1 MSAIIAVI
9 VGLVGLLVGAG
20 AGFALRRRAE
30 VTSLQEA
37 EEQASRVIAEAERRQ
52 KEILLEAKEEAL
64 SVRNSLE
71 SELKDRRSEASRAEQ
86 RLTQKEEN
94 LDRKIEALD
103 RREQSLRDREA
114 QIEALRSEAEQLRQR
129 QAGEL
134 ERVAN
139 LTASE
144 AREQLLSSIEDEIR
158 EEASRRVREM
168 EKEVEATAGQRARKI
183 LATAIQRYTSEV
195 TAETTVSVVQIPSDE
210 MKGRIIGREGRNIRA
225 IEAAT
230 GVDLIIDD
238 TPDAVTVSA
247 FDPVRREIAR
257 HGAVACSCRT
267 AASTRRASKRRST
280 RRERD
285 VEATMADA
293 AEAAAVEAGVLN
305 LHPEVLKVFGRLRY
319 RTSYGQNVMRHCIE
333 TGHIAAMIAREIG
346 ADVEVARA
354 GGFLHDLGKAIDHEV
369 EGTHAIIGAEIARRF
384 KVKDAIAHCIEAHHE
399 EVEPR
404 TVEAV
409 IVMMA
414 DAISGG
420 RPGAR
425 RESLETTS
433 SGWRRSRASRASYK
447 GVESAFAIQAG
458 REVRIIVQPEQVDDL
473 EAMRIARDVSQK
485 IEETMEYPGPD
496 QGDGRPGD
504 ARDGVSLASRCGC
517 SSWETLSG
525 TSAARPCV
533 QHASRACGANFALDY
548 VVANGENCSGGR
560 GLTPRHADELF
571 AAGVDVITGGNHTF
585 QHRELYPYL
594 DEHAGHHAAA
604 ELPARRPG
612 RGYRACR

>member
-1 MSAIIAVI
+1 MLAIVAII
-9 VGLVGLLVGAG
+9 VGLAGLLIGAG
-20 AGFALRRRAE
+20 VGFVLRRRADG
-30 VTSLQEA
+30 TSLQQA
-37 EEQASRVIAEAERRQ
+37 EEQGKRILAEAETTQ
-52 KEILLEAKEEAL
+52 KELLLAAKEETL
-64 SVRNSLE
+64 TLRNQLE
-71 SELKDRRSEASRAEQ
+71 AELKERRAEAARVEQ

-94 LDRKIEALD
+94 FDRKVEGLE
-103 RREQSLRDREA
+103 RREQSLRDRESSVERLRT
-114 QIEALRSEAEQLRQR
+114 EADELRQR
-129 QAGEL
+129 QATEL
-134 ERVAN
+134 ERVSN
-139 LTASE
+139 LTVDE
-144 AREQLLSSIEDEIR
+144 AREQLLSAIEGEIR

-168 EKEVEATAGQRARKI
+168 EKEVEATAGPRARKI

-195 TAETTVSVVQIPSDE
+195 TAENTVSVVQIPSDD

-257 HGAVACSCRT
+257 QALSTLVHDGRIHPTRIEEAVNKA
-267 AASTRRASKRRST
+267 K
-280 RRERD
+280 RD
-285 VEATMADA
+285 VEATMQDA
-293 AEAAAVEAGVLN
+293 AEAAAVEGGVLN

-354 GGFLHDLGKAIDHEV
+354 GGFLHDLGKAVDHEV

-425 RESLETTS
+425 RESLEAYIKRLETLENIA
-433 SGWRRSRASRASYK
+433 RAHK

-458 REVRIIVQPEQVDDL
+458 REVRIIVRPEMIDDL
-473 EAMRIARDVSQK
+473 EAMRIARDVSAQ
-485 IEETMEYPGPD
+485 IEETMEYPG
-496 QGDGRPGD
+496 QIKVTVVRETRATEY
-504 ARDGVSLASRCGC
+504 AR
-517 SSWETLSG
+517 
-525 TSAARPCV
+525 
-533 QHASRACGANFALDY
+533 
-548 VVANGENCSGGR
+548 
-560 GLTPRHADELF
+560 
-571 AAGVDVITGGNHTF
+571 
-585 QHRELYPYL
+585 
-594 DEHAGHHAAA
+594 
-604 ELPARRPG
+604 
-612 RGYRACR
+612 

>member
-1 MSAIIAVI
+1 MLAIVSII
-9 VGLVGLLVGAG
+9 VGLACLLIGAG
-20 AGFALRRRAE
+20 AGFYLRRRSDG
-30 VTSLQEA
+30 TSLLQA
-37 EEQASRVIAEAERRQ
+37 EEQSNRILAEAETRQ
-52 KEILLEAKEEAL
+52 KELLLAAKEENL
-64 SVRNSLE
+64 SLRNQLE
-71 SELKDRRSEASRAEQ
+71 AELKERRAEAARIEQ
-86 RLTQKEEN
+86 RLAQKEEN
-94 LDRKIEALD
+94 LDRKVESLE

-114 QIEALRSEAEQLRQR
+114 SIEQLRSEAEELRHR
-129 QAGEL
+129 QATEL
-134 ERVAN
+134 ERVSN
-139 LTASE
+139 LTVDE
-144 AREQLLSSIEDEIR
+144 AREQLLGAIEGEIR

-168 EKEVEATAGQRARKI
+168 EKEVEATAGPRARKI

-195 TAETTVSVVQIPSDE
+195 TAENTVSVVQIPSDD

-257 HGAVACSCRT
+257 QALSMLVQDGRIHPTRIEEAVNKAR
-267 AASTRRASKRRST
+267 
-280 RRERD
+280 RD
-285 VEATMADA
+285 VEATMQDA

-346 ADVEVARA
+346 ADVDVARA
-354 GGFLHDLGKAIDHEV
+354 GGFLHDLGKAVDHEV
-369 EGTHAIIGAEIARRF
+369 EGTHAIIGADIARRF
-384 KVKDAIAHCIEAHHE
+384 KVKDAVAHCIEAHHE

-425 RESLETTS
+425 RESLEAYIKRLETLENIAK
-433 SGWRRSRASRASYK
+433 GHK

-458 REVRIIVQPEQVDDL
+458 REVRIIVRPEVIDDL
-473 EAMRIARDVSQK
+473 EAMRIARDVSQQ
-485 IEETMEYPGPD
+485 IEETMEYPG
-496 QGDGRPGD
+496 QIKVTVVR
-504 ARDGVSLASRCGC
+504 
-517 SSWETLSG
+517 ETLA
-525 TSAARPCV
+525 TEYAR
-533 QHASRACGANFALDY
+533 
-548 VVANGENCSGGR
+548 
-560 GLTPRHADELF
+560 
-571 AAGVDVITGGNHTF
+571 
-585 QHRELYPYL
+585 
-594 DEHAGHHAAA
+594 
-604 ELPARRPG
+604 
-612 RGYRACR
+612 

>member
-1 MSAIIAVI
+1 MLAIAVI
-9 VGLVGLLVGAG
+9 VGLVGLLAGAG
-20 AGFALRRRAE
+20 AGFLVRRRAE
-30 VTSLQEA
+30 GTSLQQA
-37 EEQASRVIAEAERRQ
+37 EEQASRILAEAETRQ
-52 KEILLEAKEEAL
+52 KELLLEAKEETLSLRNAL
-64 SVRNSLE
+64 E
-71 SELKDRRSEASRAEQ
+71 AELKERRAESARIEQ

-94 LDRKIEALD
+94 LDRKIETLE
-103 RREQSLRDREA
+103 RREQSVRDREA
-114 QIEALRSEAEQLRQR
+114 QIETLRVEAEELRQR
-129 QAGEL
+129 QATEL

-139 LTASE
+139 LTVDE
-144 AREQLLSSIEDEIR
+144 ARQQLLAAIEVEIR
-158 EEASRRVREM
+158 DEASRRVREI

-195 TAETTVSVVQIPSDE
+195 TAETTVSVVPIPSDD

-257 HGAVACSCRT
+257 QALSMLVQDGRIHPTRIEEAVNKAR
-267 AASTRRASKRRST
+267 
-280 RRERD
+280 RD
-285 VEATMADA
+285 VEATMQEA
-293 AEAAAVEAGVLN
+293 AEAAAVEGGVLN

-319 RTSYGQNVMRHCIE
+319 RTSYGQNVMRHSIE

-346 ADVEVARA
+346 ADVEIARA
-354 GGFLHDLGKAIDHEV
+354 GGFLHDLGKAVDHEV

-425 RESLETTS
+425 RESLEAYIKRLETLES
-433 SGWRRSRASRASYK
+433 IARSYK
-447 GVESAFAIQAG
+447 GVEAAFAIQAG
-458 REVRIIVQPEQVDDL
+458 REIRVIVKPEIIDDL

-485 IEETMEYPGPD
+485 IEETMEYPG
-496 QGDGRPGD
+496 QIKVTVVRETRATEY
-504 ARDGVSLASRCGC
+504 AR
-517 SSWETLSG
+517 
-525 TSAARPCV
+525 
-533 QHASRACGANFALDY
+533 
-548 VVANGENCSGGR
+548 
-560 GLTPRHADELF
+560 
-571 AAGVDVITGGNHTF
+571 
-585 QHRELYPYL
+585 
-594 DEHAGHHAAA
+594 
-604 ELPARRPG
+604 
-612 RGYRACR
+612 